1 MEHVHAH
8 AIDAMVVFAFI
19 ILFHA
24 LLTLLKANMDMDN
37 SRTLRALSAI
47 GL

>member
-8 AIDAMVVFAFI
+8 AVDALIVFAFI
-19 ILFHA
+19 VLFHA

-37 SRTLRALSAI
+37 SRTLQALSAI

>member
-24 LLTLLKANMDMDN
+24 LLTLLKTNMDMDS
-37 SRTLRALSAI
+37 SRTLQALSAI